1 MGIVGAVGVAGWLVF
16 ACQIACKFMLRFS
29 IFSRIFICCIF
40 VFFRAISC
48 GHKILSDRCAAP
60 SVKNANITEIY
71 VIIQSACGIF
81 CCCFFLLVLLSVFCF
96 LLRQQLNK
104 ICGRFYLV
112 CAWNILWIF
121 RRFLLPL

>member
-1 MGIVGAVGVAGWLVF
+1 MSTLLATVRIVGAVGVAGWLVF

-81 CCCFFLLVLLSVFCF
+81 CCCFFLLVLVSVFCF
-96 LLRQQLNK
+96 LFSVAATTK
-104 ICGRFYLV
+104 
-112 CAWNILWIF
+112 
-121 RRFLLPL
+121 